1 MHHRKTLARLTLQV
15 LESMSDNQLQA
26 IANQDPHDLTG
37 LTDTE
42 LAAITQDMASP
53 ALLARIKT
61 TLKPKA
67 TTP

>member
-37 LTDTE
+37 LTDAE
-42 LAAITQDMASP
+42 LAAITNDMASP
-53 ALLARIKT
+53 SLLARIKT

>member
-15 LESMSDNQLQA
+15 LEYMSDEQLQG
-26 IANQDPHDLTG
+26 IADTDPHDLSG

-53 ALLARIKT
+53 ALLARIKN

>member
-53 ALLARIKT
+53 ALLARIKN